1 MLFYHLILFSVL
13 MFVFSA
19 GCYISKLSYVR
30 AGEKS
35 LDSYYRPFHMVEY
48 YRYVRFF
55 PDGKSS
61 LSEEGM
67 MGTVLELTSLAGCL
81 SCSWLAKRIGVHLNF
96 QHSAD
101 SSIGTWF
108 YVLVKNCMN
117 YALNSVVYPL
127 NFMNSVH
134 ICKSWTATF
143 NSFLNCS
150 CMCCHSFYNSSY
162 IYVVSMNMFMSS
174 LCVHP

>member
-1 MLFYHLILFSVL
+1 

-61 LSEEGM
+61 LSEEDM
-67 MGTVLELTSLAGCL
+67 VGTVLEFTSLAGCL
-81 SCSWLAKRIGVHLNF
+81 SCSWLAKRIGVHASSQAFSPTHGSTML
-96 QHSAD
+96 HSLVYIKYMHEQI
-101 SSIGTWF
+101 SSEQ
-108 YVLVKNCMN
+108 N
-117 YALNSVVYPL
+117 
-127 NFMNSVH
+127 
-134 ICKSWTATF
+134 
-143 NSFLNCS
+143 
-150 CMCCHSFYNSSY
+150 
-162 IYVVSMNMFMSS
+162 
-174 LCVHP
+174 